1 MAQKKFTLPQSDY
14 INKNKNV
21 EFVLV
26 AIPTELVD
34 DIDRLRDAVITYM
47 PGYDKKDFEYL
58 KKFLDWVEN
67 IEELQC
73 IKDSGK

>member
-26 AIPTELVD
+26 AIPTELVT

-47 PGYDKKDFEYL
+47 PGYDKKDFKYL
-58 KKFLDWVEN
+58 KKFLDWVEI

-73 IKDSGK
+73 IKDSNK

>member
-1 MAQKKFTLPQSDY
+1 LPQSDY